1 MNANESLG
9 KKCEIVNSN
18 FATNIESISYTSK
31 FVLTQVCS
39 VLRHKKIR
47 SFRKFMFLTINVK
60 KDILLV
66 LLSSKYTKC

>member
-9 KKCEIVNSN
+9 KKSEIVNSN

-47 SFRKFMFLTINVK
+47 SFRKFMFLTTNVK